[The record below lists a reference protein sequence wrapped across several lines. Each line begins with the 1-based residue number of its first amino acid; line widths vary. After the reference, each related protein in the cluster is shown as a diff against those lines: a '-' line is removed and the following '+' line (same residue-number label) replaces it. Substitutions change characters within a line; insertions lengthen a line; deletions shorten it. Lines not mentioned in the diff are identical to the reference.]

1 MSQGVKT
8 NLFTVRCGFGCSGS
22 LKTERLKGLANGL
35 HREKWGNYGL
45 QLHMFKTFSE
55 NKLLFVG
62 TLLCCVTGMRI
73 NKLEQ
78 WHLRKIMCTLKI
90 FCYNM
95 DHTANSD

>member
-1 MSQGVKT
+1 MDCTVKNEET
-8 NLFTVRCGFGCSGS
+8 MVFDCICLKLFR
-22 LKTERLKGLANGL
+22 
-35 HREKWGNYGL
+35 
-45 QLHMFKTFSE
+45 E

-62 TLLCCVTGMRI
+62 TLLCCVTGTRI
-73 NKLEQ
+73 HKLEQ